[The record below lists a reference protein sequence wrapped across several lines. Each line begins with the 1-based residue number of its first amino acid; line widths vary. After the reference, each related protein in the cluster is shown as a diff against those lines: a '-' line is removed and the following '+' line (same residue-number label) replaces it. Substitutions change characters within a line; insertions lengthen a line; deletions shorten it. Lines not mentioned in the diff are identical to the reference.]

1 MDMDAD
7 TRKEWFDW
15 YMTSN
20 ALFRKLANETERE
33 VDDNKYAM
41 NVALISLVIQGKME
55 ISQRFDG
62 ELLFTHCKPN

>member
-1 MDMDAD
+1 MDAEI
-7 TRKEWFDW
+7 RKELFGVYEKSD
-15 YMTSN
+15 
-20 ALFRKLANETERE
+20 ALFRKLVAETERE

>member
-1 MDMDAD
+1 MDAEAK
-7 TRKEWFDW
+7 KEWYDW
-15 YMTSN
+15 HMTSN
-20 ALFRKLANETERE
+20 ALFRKLATETEME